1 MKVREAIR
9 AALGLLSKRD
19 RRLLGVSVAIQMST
33 SFLDLV
39 GVLLLGLV
47 GALAVT
53 VVQSQPAPGMV
64 TTLADFLGLGEL
76 SGQQLV
82 LVFAASAAVV
92 LLTKSVLSSYLT
104 RRVFIFL
111 ANRQALVSA
120 RLSKELLSRP
130 LTFIQKR
137 SSQQTAFALIQ
148 GAGAATIQILGQMVI
163 AATEIALLVVLAV
176 ALLILDPLVTIGAIV
191 FFGLVALILQRAM
204 GGWAARIGTTAALAD
219 IASLNAI
226 QEAVSAYREVSV
238 SNRRAFYVDRIGKLR
253 WQAAKV
259 AADATFIQMLP
270 KYIFEVA
277 LVIGGFALAGVL
289 FSTQDSVVAVGTL
302 ALFLAAGSRVMP
314 SLLRLQGAALLLRSA
329 AGTAGPT
336 FELARELDN
345 PLDVP
350 AELPDGAKIKAAL
363 REGHG
368 DFVAEIVLEDVSV
381 TYPGTDTPAVQ
392 GVSLRVQPGESLA
405 LVGKSGA
412 GKSTLADVILGVLD
426 PDQGVARIDGV
437 TPGEAVSRWPG
448 AVSYV
453 PQDVLLANDTIRKN
467 VALGLPDDAI
477 DDDMVWEALQR
488 AHLDRYLRDQRE
500 GLDTQVGEG
509 GLRLSGGQRQRLGVA
524 RALYTRPRLLVLDE
538 ATSALDAETEAAITD
553 TIHQLEGSVT
563 TVIIAHRLSTVRNVD
578 QMLYLEDGA
587 LAALG
592 SFAEVRLIVPALD
605 RQAELLGL

>member
-1 MKVREAIR
+1 MTVREAIR

-19 RRLLGVSVAIQMST
+19 RRLLGLSVAIQMST
-33 SFLDLV
+33 SFLDLA

-53 VVQSQPAPGMV
+53 VVQSQPAPGAV
-64 TTLADFLGLGEL
+64 TTLADFLGLGDL

-130 LTFIQKR
+130 LTFVQKR

-176 ALLILDPLVTIGAIV
+176 ALLILDPLVTISAIV
-191 FFGLVALILQRAM
+191 FFGLVAVILQKAM
-204 GGWAARIGTTAALAD
+204 GGWAARIGSTAAIAD

-226 QEAVSAYREVSV
+226 QEAVSAYREISV
-238 SNRRAFYVDRIGKLR
+238 SSRRAFYVDRIGKLR

-259 AADATFIQMLP
+259 AADATFIGMLP
-270 KYIFEVA
+270 KYIFEAA
-277 LVIGGFALAGVL
+277 LVLGGFALAGVL

-314 SLLRLQGAALLLRSA
+314 SLLRLQGAALLLRGA

-350 AELPDGAKIKAAL
+350 EEIPDGAVVKATL
-363 REGHG
+363 RKGHE
-368 DFVAEIVLEDVSV
+368 DFRAEIILDNVAV
-381 TYPGTDTPAVQ
+381 TYPGTVEPALQ
-392 GVSLRVQPGESLA
+392 GVSLRVKPGESLA

-426 PDQGVARIDGV
+426 PDEGRALIDGV
-437 TPGEAVSRWPG
+437 APVDAVSRWPG
-448 AVSYV
+448 AVAYV
-453 PQDVLLANDTIRKN
+453 PQEVLLANGSIRCN

-477 DDDMVWEALQR
+477 DDELVWEALKR
-488 AHLDRYLRDQRE
+488 ANLDQYLRDQRE

-524 RALYTRPRLLVLDE
+524 RALYTKPRLLVLDE
-538 ATSALDAETEAAITD
+538 ATSALDAETEAAITS
-553 TIHQLEGSVT
+553 TIQELEGEVT
-563 TVIIAHRLSTVRNVD
+563 TVVIAHRLSTVRNVD
-578 QMLYLEDGA
+578 QMLYLEEGVP
-587 LAALG
+587 AALG
-592 SFAEVRLIVPALD
+592 SFSEVRLIVPALD

>member
-1 MKVREAIR
+1 MTVREAIR

-19 RRLLGVSVAIQMST
+19 RRLLGVSVGIQMST
-33 SFLDLV
+33 AFLDLV

-53 VVQSQPAPGMV
+53 VVQSQPAPGAV
-64 TTLADFLGLGEL
+64 TTLADFLGLGDL

-104 RRVFIFL
+104 RRVLIFL

-120 RLSKELLSRP
+120 RLTKELLSRP

-148 GAGAATIQILGQMVI
+148 GASAATIQILGQMVI

-176 ALLILDPLVTIGAIV
+176 ALLILDPLVTIGAIA
-191 FFGLVALILQRAM
+191 FFGLVAFILQKAM

-238 SNRRAFYVDRIGKLR
+238 SNRRDFYVNRIGKFR

-259 AADATFIQMLP
+259 AADQAFIGMLP
-270 KYIFEVA
+270 KYIFEGA
-277 LVIGGFALAGVL
+277 LVVGGFALAGVL
-289 FSTQDSVVAVGTL
+289 FATQDSVVAVGTL
-302 ALFLAAGSRVMP
+302 ALFLAAASRVMP
-314 SLLRLQGAALLLRSA
+314 ALLRLQGAVLTLRGA

-336 FELARELDN
+336 FELARDLDN
-345 PLDVP
+345 PLDIPEEV
-350 AELPDGAKIKAAL
+350 PDGVGIKAAL

-368 DFVAEIVLEDVSV
+368 DFTAEIMLQDVSV
-381 TYPGTDTPAVQ
+381 TYPGTNTPALQ
-392 GVSLRVQPGESLA
+392 GVSLRIKPGESLA

-426 PDQGVARIDGV
+426 PDQGVAQIDGV
-437 TPGEAVSRWPG
+437 LPGEAINRWPG

-453 PQDVLLANDTIRKN
+453 PQEVLLANDSIRCN
-467 VALGLPDDAI
+467 VALGLPESAI
-477 DDDMVWEALQR
+477 DDELVWEALKR
-488 AHLDRYLRDQRE
+488 AHLDEYLRDQRE

-563 TVIIAHRLSTVRNVD
+563 TVVIAHRLSTVRNVSH
-578 QMLYLEDGA
+578 MIYLEEGVPV
-587 LAALG
+587 ALG
-592 SFAEVRLIVPALD
+592 CFDEVRKQVPALE
-605 RQAELLGL
+605 RQASLLGL